1 MASVTVVGHTRDSRN
16 QQENETVADVWS
28 IKGISLAERE
38 GITKDAREADVP
50 IGRYLVRGWQC
61 LRHGANHAHARP
73 DRDIAASLDRFERL
87 ARLAH
92 EISGAKDAASRT
104 AKRILRHAL
113 EAESVAMLPSPSP
126 KPLPAMIEGNAVE
139 ETTDA

>member
-1 MASVTVVGHTRDSRN
+1 M
-16 QQENETVADVWS
+16 ADVWS
-28 IKGISLAERE
+28 IKGITLAERE
-38 GITKDAREADVP
+38 GITKDAREADMP

-61 LRHGANHAHARP
+61 LAHGANGMGPPRP
-73 DRDIAASLDRFERL
+73 DRDMTAALDRFERM

-104 AKRILRHAL
+104 ARRILRHAL
-113 EAESVAMLPSPSP
+113 EAESLLPSPSP
-126 KPLPAMIEGNAVE
+126 KPLPKMIEGNAIE